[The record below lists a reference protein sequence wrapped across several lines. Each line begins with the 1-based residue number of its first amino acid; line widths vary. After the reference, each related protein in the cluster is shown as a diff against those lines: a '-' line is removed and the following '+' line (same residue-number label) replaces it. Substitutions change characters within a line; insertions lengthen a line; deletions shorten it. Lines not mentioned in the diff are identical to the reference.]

1 MALIDTYRTNV
12 AKKREQISKLFSEKA
27 KENEKIAAARTKIEL
42 SLIHI

>member
-27 KENEKIAAARTKIEL
+27 KENEKKQLQQEL
-42 SLIHI
+42 KLNVPAML